1 MREIHILKPIFV
13 FFFKHFLSPKSCFLS
28 SFDIIVYNQISTMTN
43 NRELDLGNLTLFD
56 YNAVKSGDTDI
67 ETV

>member
-1 MREIHILKPIFV
+1 
-13 FFFKHFLSPKSCFLS
+13 
-28 SFDIIVYNQISTMTN
+28 MTN